1 MDGAIRLRDGRRARL
16 RSQALRFARA
26 DGGAT
31 AVEMALIAVPFLALT
46 FGIIE
51 LAMIFLIS
59 ASLENATDAAA
70 RTIRTGQLQTGAPA
84 GATVTAFQTSIC
96 NNLGWL
102 QADCSS
108 NLYVDVETFPTFAAV
123 TAPAAVV
130 NKVFK
135 PAALSFTP
143 GGPGSIVVVRAYY
156 QWPLMAPLM
165 SQSLQAIGGGKALIT
180 STVAFRNEPYG
191 S

>member
-1 MDGAIRLRDGRRARL
+1 MDGAVRLRQGRRVRL
-16 RSQALRFARA
+16 RSHALRFARA

-31 AVEMALIAVPFLALT
+31 AVEMALVAMPFLALT
-46 FGIIE
+46 FGILE
-51 LAMIFLIS
+51 LALIFLVS
-59 ASLENATDAAA
+59 ASLENATDTAA

-84 GATVTAFQTSIC
+84 AATSAAFQASIC

-102 QADCSS
+102 QGDCSS

-123 TAPAAVV
+123 TAPAVVV
-130 NKVFK
+130 NKTFE
-135 PAALSFTP
+135 PAALTFTP

-165 SQSLQAIGGGKALIT
+165 SQALQSIGGGKALIT
-180 STVAFRNEPYG
+180 STVAFRNEPYL
-191 S
+191 